1 MRSGRHRVR
10 RLDSDFASYLE
21 THTDFDLCTLA
32 FTDLENKNA
41 WIRKV
46 SRAYNLSLSWRIRE
60 DFMGN
65 GKAALLLDIFHDDFF
80 PLFASDDGLVGEA
93 MIWLLGD
100 GRWDKE
106 NKVWYAPDFEM
117 AELSCDLVA
126 ACFDKWD
133 YEAGGILL

>member
-1 MRSGRHRVR
+1 
-10 RLDSDFASYLE
+10 
-21 THTDFDLCTLA
+21 
-32 FTDLENKNA
+32 
-41 WIRKV
+41 
-46 SRAYNLSLSWRIRE
+46 
-60 DFMGN
+60 MGN

-117 AELSCDLVA
+117 ADLSCNLVA